1 MITESQALLR
11 NPMSFALALG
21 AVSFLI
27 AVVWGPPLIRLL
39 RRWRIGKQIRV
50 ELPTTHQ
57 TKMGTPTMGG
67 LMILVP
73 VMLITVTLNLANF
86 LSGFEAGKAILAY
99 FNFEEG
105 STLIGKSIL
114 LPLLVLTAF
123 GTLGALDDLS
133 EVRGWFG
140 GGGLRARVMFLL
152 QFVLALATAIG
163 LYHPKFLGLHEV
175 GIPTVPD
182 VVNVGIWYVPVA
194 ALIIV
199 WFANAVNLTDGL
211 DGLAGSMAAVAFVAY
226 GIIAFL
232 QEQFPL
238 LSFCLT
244 MVGAL
249 FAFLWF
255 NAHPAELFMGGMGSL
270 ALGATLAVVALMS
283 FQWLLLPIV
292 GLIFMAEASS
302 VVIQVSFFKLSRRI
316 KGTGRRVFKMTPLHL
331 HFEILGWSETQITQR
346 FWLIGVLAAMLGI
359 ALALL

>member
-1 MITESQALLR
+1 
-11 NPMSFALALG
+11 
-21 AVSFLI
+21 
-27 AVVWGPPLIRLL
+27 
-39 RRWRIGKQIRV
+39 
-50 ELPTTHQ
+50 
-57 TKMGTPTMGG
+57 MGTPTMGG

-73 VMLITVTLNLANF
+73 VMLITVILNLANF

-123 GTLGALDDLS
+123 GILGSLDDLS

-140 GGGLRARVMFLL
+140 GGGLRARVMFPL
-152 QFVLALATAIG
+152 QFLLALAAAIG
-163 LYHPKFLGLHEV
+163 LYHPQFLGLHEV
-175 GIPTVPD
+175 GIPTVPE
-182 VVNVGIWYVPVA
+182 VVDVGIWYVPIA

-199 WFANAVNLTDGL
+199 WSANAVNLTDGL
-211 DGLAGSMAAVAFVAY
+211 DGLAGSIAAVAFVAY

-232 QEQFPL
+232 QGQFPL

-255 NAHPAELFMGGMGSL
+255 NAHPAELFMGGMGALS
-270 ALGATLAVVALMS
+270 LGATLAVVALMS

-292 GLIFMAEASS
+292 GLVFMAEAGS
-302 VVIQVSFFKLSRRI
+302 VVLQVGFFKLTRRLTGSGRRI
-316 KGTGRRVFKMTPLHL
+316 FKMTPLHL

-346 FWLIGVLAAMLGI
+346 FWLIGILAAMLGI